1 MAKHSFDA
9 VIFDLDGV
17 ITKTALV
24 HSSAW
29 KRMFND
35 YLRYRE
41 KEYGEEFKE
50 FTHEGDYLPH
60 VDGKPRYKGVADF
73 LKSRKIDIPYG
84 DPSDDPDEETVCG
97 LGNRKNEYFT
107 DILEKDGVEVYDSTI
122 KLIKEL
128 QKEGIRLGVASSS
141 KNCKKVLD
149 VAGLNDYFETRVDGL
164 VSAEIGLKGK
174 PEPDIFTTACD
185 NLGVLYDRSIVVE
198 DAVSGVQAGTRG
210 GFGLTLGLDREGN
223 REALEKNG
231 ADIVLDDIAELGG
244 IPALDKW
251 FDTRAKELK
260 WNIVYKV
267 YDKEKEKS
275 REALLTTGNGFFATR
290 GSMEEVSAG
299 ETNYPASY
307 MAGLYNR
314 RKSKV
319 GDRWIENEDFVN
331 FINWLPVSFR
341 IEGGE
346 WFDPNK
352 HDFKLEERRLDF
364 KTGILYRSVIVDH
377 EDGKKT
383 RVESSRFVS
392 MANPHLAGLEYK
404 VLPLNYA
411 GNIEMY
417 SGIDGDLINDGVARY
432 RELDQHHLDQLDQGR
447 MNEIGYVIVKTN
459 QSDITI
465 SATEKVTLNKGSKSI
480 DAENF
485 KTEKGKIKTY
495 FKLGLQKGESGVLRK
510 LVSIKN
516 SRDFETYNPLG
527 ASIDELSDKLS
538 WDSILAKSI
547 DAWAEIWEK
556 ADLEITGDRYSQML
570 LRLHIYHLYT
580 TASPH
585 YKDLDF
591 GIPARGLHGEAY
603 RGHIFWD
610 ELYALPFYTGNN
622 PEIAKSVL
630 MYRYRRIDRAR
641 EYAEKKGYEG
651 IMFPWQSGSDGREE
665 SQVVHLNPVSGEWGP
680 DYSSLQ
686 RHISIAV
693 AYNIWQYYQITG
705 DQDFMNSY
713 GAEMFFGICRFWA
726 SKCEKNEK
734 TDRYSIHKVM
744 GPDEFH
750 EKLPD
755 SDEGGLT
762 DNAYTNLMV
771 AWCMKRAFDIMDQLS
786 LEERKRVV
794 DKILLKKEELVKWKD
809 ISIRMYVNINDDG
822 IIEQFDGYFNLKEL
836 DWDEYREKY
845 EDIHRM
851 DRILKAEGKSPD
863 AYKLAK
869 QADVLMTYYNI
880 DPSDVHSML
889 KELGYEDKIRE
900 DMLKKNFDYYIER
913 TSHGSTLSRVVH
925 AYLAKII
932 GNQEMAWDLYLDAL
946 ASDYVDIQGGT
957 TGEGIHMGVMGG
969 TVLSAI
975 SVFGGLNWQGEALRL
990 DPDLPQ
996 GWKEMKFSFSFK
1008 GGNYF
1013 FTIGNKKV
1021 KVSYKSENTDEVRIF
1036 IRGMKFVLSNEKT
1049 IETDL

>member
-17 ITKTALV
+17 ITRTAQV
-24 HSSAW
+24 HSRAW
-29 KRMFND
+29 TRMFND
-35 YLRYRE
+35 FLKARE
-41 KEYGEEFKE
+41 EKHGEEYRE

-73 LKSRKIDIPYG
+73 LKSRKIDIPFG
-84 DPSDDPDEETVCG
+84 DPSDDPEKETVCG

-107 DILEKDGVEVYDSTI
+107 DILEKDGVEVYESTVE
-122 KLIKEL
+122 LIKNL
-128 QKEGIRLGVASSS
+128 QKEDIRLGVASSS
-141 KNCKKVLD
+141 KNCKKVLE
-149 VAGLNDYFETRVDGL
+149 VSGLSEYFETRVDGL

-185 NLGVLYDRSIVVE
+185 NLGVSYDRSVVVE
-198 DAVSGVQAGTRG
+198 DAVSGVMAGQKG

-223 REALEKNG
+223 RAALEKNG
-231 ADIVLDDIAELGG
+231 ADIVLDDISELGG

-251 FDTRAKELK
+251 FETRAKELK
-260 WNIVYKV
+260 WNLLYNV
-267 YDKEKEKS
+267 YDKENEKS

-290 GSMEEVSAG
+290 GAMEEVKAG
-299 ETNYPASY
+299 ENNYPGSY

-319 GDRWIENEDFVN
+319 EDRWIENEDFVN

-341 IEGGE
+341 IEGGD
-346 WFDPNK
+346 WFNPDK
-352 HDFKLEERRLDF
+352 HDFNLEERRLDL
-364 KTGILYRSVIVDH
+364 KTGILYRSLIVNH
-377 EDGKKT
+377 KDGKKT

-404 VLPLNYA
+404 VIPLNYS
-411 GNIEMY
+411 ETVEFFC
-417 SGIDGDLINDGVARY
+417 GIDGDLINDGVARY
-432 RELDQHHLDQLDQGR
+432 RDLDQHHLDQVDQGR
-447 MNEIGYVIVKTN
+447 MNDLGYVTVKTN

-465 SATEKVTLNKGSKSI
+465 SVAEKVLLTRGPQEIPL
-480 DAENF
+480 EEF
-485 KTEKGKIKTY
+485 KTEKGKINSY
-495 FKLGLQKGESGVLRK
+495 FRVSLKKGESGVLRK
-510 LVSIKN
+510 LISINN

-527 ASIDELSDKLS
+527 ASIEQLSGIQSWDAVLSD
-538 WDSILAKSI
+538 SI
-547 DAWAEIWEK
+547 DAWAGIWDK
-556 ADLEITGDRYSQML
+556 ADLEISGDRYSQML
-570 LRLHIYHLYT
+570 LRLHIFHLYT

-610 ELYALPFYTGNN
+610 ELYALPFFVGNS
-622 PEIAKSVL
+622 PEIARTVL
-630 MYRYRRIDRAR
+630 MYRYRRIDKAR
-641 EYAEKKGYEG
+641 KYAKEHGYEG

-686 RHISIAV
+686 RHISVAV
-693 AYNIWQYYQITG
+693 AYNIWEYYQISG
-705 DQDFMNSY
+705 DQDFMNSF

-726 SKCEKNEK
+726 SKCDKDEESG
-734 TDRYSIHKVM
+734 RYSIHKVM

-755 SDEGGLT
+755 DEEGGVK
-762 DNAYTNLMV
+762 DNAYTNIMV
-771 AWCMKRAFDIMDQLS
+771 VWCMKHAFDIMDQLD
-786 LEERKRVV
+786 LDERKRVV
-794 DKILLKKEELVKWKD
+794 DKIVLKKEELVKWKD
-809 ISIRMYVNINDDG
+809 ISSNMNVNINEDG
-822 IIEQFDGYFNLKEL
+822 IIEQFEGYFGLKEL
-836 DWDEYREKY
+836 NWDKYREKY
-845 EDIHRM
+845 DDIHRM

-863 AYKLAK
+863 DYKVAK

-880 DPSDVHSML
+880 DPSEVHSLL
-889 KELGYEDKIRE
+889 KEMGYKVSG
-900 DMLKKNFDYYIER
+900 DMLKKNFDYYLER

-925 AYLAKII
+925 AYLAKLT
-932 GNQEMAWDLYLDAL
+932 GNNTMCWDMYLDAL
-946 ASDYVDIQGGT
+946 QSDYVDIQGGT
-957 TGEGIHMGVMGG
+957 TAEGIHMGVMGG

-975 SVFGGLNWQGEALRL
+975 SIFAGLNWQAEALRL

-996 GWKEMKFSFSFK
+996 GWKEIKFSFRFK
-1008 GGNYF
+1008 GGDYF

-1021 KVSYKSENTDEVRIF
+1021 KVAYKSENTDEVRIF
-1036 IRGMKFVLSNEKT
+1036 IRGMKFVLSNDKI
-1049 IETDL
+1049 IETEL